1 MKVSQKEIYSYLIQ
15 KGLTRNHALG
25 ILANIKAESNFNAAA
40 KGDKNVNG
48 EFMSFGLFQHYDTR
62 RDALLEY
69 MKNTFY
75 KDKNWET
82 NWKAQIDFALQE
94 KAGQDYVKETFD
106 TPQEA
111 SKSFTINFEKPGS
124 TKKAHEK
131 AAEER
136 LSYFDDIPEEEE
148 AAPVQ
153 YQEVMGPDGQMIT
166 IPIGGDVTADEIQSA
181 KDTQEA
187 GIKTYQNWREV
198 YDDENLQRSKIIKVG
213 PNKYKWQPKE
223 GADQNDRMQGNYL
236 MVDDNGDF
244 IPFKNNELQLVEQN
258 AAIQEKL
265 PVLEKQQE
273 TQEQKQ
279 ILEGDIS
286 TEQPTVATEE
296 AVNEVTEEPS
306 ENVKDQKPEEPVTQ
320 LQQAKQAGSAL
331 LKGAGAVLD
340 AVGGPMGIIS
350 YVMGKRG
357 LKEAMKEIEPKA
369 RPELSPM
376 FMEHFRQTKELAKKG
391 FHPSEEM
398 KFRKAL
404 DKSYQVGLENAIR
417 GSGGQRARFLAQSG
431 VLDAQRSAAL
441 LDYAVKDDELQR
453 KNQDKYEKM
462 MLFKENF
469 DIQRTEMDRLED
481 MERQQRNKDAA
492 SKFTAAAFTNALSG
506 LRGASFSGLVDSFL
520 NPKKN
525 NTVQLQKPAIPTITN
540 QNTGD

>member
-258 AAIQEKL
+258 AAMQEKL

-306 ENVKDQKPEEPVTQ
+306 ENVKDQKQEEPVTQ

-357 LKEAMKEIEPKA
+357 LKEAMKEIEPMA

>member
-62 RDALLEY
+62 RDALLEH
-69 MKNTFY
+69 MKNSFY
-75 KDKNWET
+75 QDKNWET

-94 KAGQDYVKETFD
+94 KAGQDYVKTTFD

-136 LSYFDDIPEEEE
+136 LSYFDDIPEEKK

-166 IPIGGDVTADEIQSA
+166 IPIGGDVTADQIQSA
-181 KDTQEA
+181 KDTQES
-187 GIKTYQNWREV
+187 GIKTYQNWTEV

-236 MVDDNGDF
+236 MVDDSGAF

-273 TQEQKQ
+273 NK
-279 ILEGDIS
+279 
-286 TEQPTVATEE
+286 
-296 AVNEVTEEPS
+296 NK
-306 ENVKDQKPEEPVTQ
+306 N
-320 LQQAKQAGSAL
+320 
-331 LKGAGAVLD
+331 
-340 AVGGPMGIIS
+340 
-350 YVMGKRG
+350 
-357 LKEAMKEIEPKA
+357 
-369 RPELSPM
+369 
-376 FMEHFRQTKELAKKG
+376 
-391 FHPSEEM
+391 
-398 KFRKAL
+398 
-404 DKSYQVGLENAIR
+404 KS
-417 GSGGQRARFLAQSG
+417 
-431 VLDAQRSAAL
+431 
-441 LDYAVKDDELQR
+441 
-453 KNQDKYEKM
+453 
-462 MLFKENF
+462 
-469 DIQRTEMDRLED
+469 
-481 MERQQRNKDAA
+481 
-492 SKFTAAAFTNALSG
+492 
-506 LRGASFSGLVDSFL
+506 
-520 NPKKN
+520 
-525 NTVQLQKPAIPTITN
+525 
-540 QNTGD
+540 

>member
-258 AAIQEKL
+258 AAMQEKL

-306 ENVKDQKPEEPVTQ
+306 ENVKDQKQEEPVTQ

>member
-258 AAIQEKL
+258 AAMQEKL

-286 TEQPTVATEE
+286 TEQPTGVTEE

-525 NTVQLQKPAIPTITN
+525 NMIQLKKPAIPTITN

>member
-258 AAIQEKL
+258 AAMQEKL

-286 TEQPTVATEE
+286 TEQPTGATEE

-306 ENVKDQKPEEPVTQ
+306 ENVKDQKQEEPVTQ

-525 NTVQLQKPAIPTITN
+525 NMIQLKKPAIPTITN

>member
-306 ENVKDQKPEEPVTQ
+306 ENVKDQKQEEPVTQ

-357 LKEAMKEIEPKA
+357 LKEAMKEIEPMA

-525 NTVQLQKPAIPTITN
+525 NMIQLKKPAIPTITN